1 MANIYLQTCSATEAG
16 QQWVAMTDGRIAL
29 AASSPRECPFSS
41 PSPLADMASAVHDQR
56 AF

>member
-29 AASSPRECPFSS
+29 AASSPRKYLPFFLS
-41 PSPLADMASAVHDQR
+41 PTDLAYKFQDQW